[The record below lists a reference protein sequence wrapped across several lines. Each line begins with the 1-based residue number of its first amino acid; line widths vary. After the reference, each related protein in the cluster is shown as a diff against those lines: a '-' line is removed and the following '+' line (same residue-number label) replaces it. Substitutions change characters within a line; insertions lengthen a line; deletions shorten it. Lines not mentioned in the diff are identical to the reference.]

1 MYKAVT
7 NQEQQHKDF
16 FYPKETMGTTI
27 MAIKYDGG
35 IIACADSRTST
46 LIQEPHQEE
55 STQSIELQ
63 IKSTT
68 FTNTSSHS
76 EVD

>member
-35 IIACADSRTST
+35 VIACADSRKHRLT
-46 LIQEPHQEE
+46 QELQLEE
-55 STQSIELQ
+55 STQSIESQ
-63 IKSTT
+63 IKSIMSI
-68 FTNTSSHS
+68 NISSH
-76 EVD
+76 